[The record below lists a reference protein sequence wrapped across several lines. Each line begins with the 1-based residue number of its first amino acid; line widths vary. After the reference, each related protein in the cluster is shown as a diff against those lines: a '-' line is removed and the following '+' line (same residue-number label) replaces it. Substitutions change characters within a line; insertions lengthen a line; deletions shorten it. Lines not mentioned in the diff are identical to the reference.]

1 MQRNRNRNIMVNNKD
16 IKHITV
22 TGFIG
27 DNNGTPA
34 KKLRAG
40 QGKLKAAR
48 ENVSAAKKDFN
59 EAFDLA
65 VKEFKVE
72 ASKKIKQ
79 TETMILDFKNKIT
92 DTSKELGQI
101 YQDDIDKLESSKKV
115 LVNKLDEYKD
125 MGTED
130 WNKFKHQFNDEIENL
145 ETSITNFLKH
155 FKLKENSED

>member
-72 ASKKIKQ
+72 ATKKIKL
-79 TETMILDFKNKIT
+79 TEIGRA
-92 DTSKELGQI
+92 SCRER
-101 YQDDIDKLESSKKV
+101 V
-115 LVNKLDEYKD
+115 
-125 MGTED
+125 
-130 WNKFKHQFNDEIENL
+130 
-145 ETSITNFLKH
+145 
-155 FKLKENSED
+155 